1 MHAQL
6 LHFILET
13 RLGLLNPV
21 FNKHRSIDL
30 IYSTFN
36 YLTTIHYPFLYTIL
50 DIPPISKMPEIISPS
65 QIHKK
70 YIDLSQPSQQLI
82 YPILLLNLKSG
93 VSYYKIEFPY
103 GPLIKTIG
111 SVLGESTLSALCR
124 IIDGNSEKPT
134 SELIKE
140 SFGVGNNKN
149 VDLTVGDIYGE
160 GANEIG

>member
-1 MHAQL
+1 MHGPL

-13 RLGLLNPV
+13 RLGLLHPV

-50 DIPPISKMPEIISPS
+50 DIPPISEMPNIISPS
-65 QIHKK
+65 QIHKS
-70 YIDLSQPSQQLI
+70 YVDLTQPSQQPL
-82 YPILLLNLKSG
+82 YPLLLLNLKSG
-93 VSYYKIEFPY
+93 VSYYKVDYKF
-103 GPLIKTIG
+103 GPLKKTIG

-124 IIDGNSEKPT
+124 ITNGNTEKPT
-134 SELIKE
+134 SELITE
-140 SFGVGNNKN
+140 SFGVGDNKN